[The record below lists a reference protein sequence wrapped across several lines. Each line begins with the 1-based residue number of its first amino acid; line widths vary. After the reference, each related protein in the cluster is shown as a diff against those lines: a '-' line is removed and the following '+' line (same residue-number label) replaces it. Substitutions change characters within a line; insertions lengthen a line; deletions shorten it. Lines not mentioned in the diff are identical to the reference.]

1 VTQTPQSTPARS
13 RVPSRILLVVA
24 ALVAVSAPLSGQT
37 RRTAVEADFV
47 KEPGGTVLARV
58 AKGPALRVGAS
69 RGTWQEVVIEG
80 YIAST
85 GLRNDS
91 RDGFDVAVNLSAG
104 APIRAGAGTGATL
117 ATARAGALF
126 TRLGTQGGWIR
137 VRRTGWI
144 PKSALEAAAPPA
156 TPAQAPPPAPATTTA
171 PTVRPPADSARGQ
184 SLGGGA
190 AFASEPGGAP
200 VTTFESPHP
209 VEILERRGG
218 WARVRLEGWVRE
230 GSLGATPPPDQ
241 ITAKEIRDNPDRYV
255 GQTLEWTLQV
265 LAVQQADELRP
276 ELPPGQPYV
285 LARGPLPE
293 TGFVYLVVKRD
304 EVERFRSLEP
314 LAEIRVRATVR
325 AGRTRFLPT
334 PVLDFVRRL
343 D

>member
-1 VTQTPQSTPARS
+1 MA
-13 RVPSRILLVVA
+13 VA
-24 ALVAVSAPLSGQT
+24 APLTGQT

-58 AKGPALRVGAS
+58 AKGTSLRIGAG
-69 RGTWQEVVIEG
+69 RGTWQEVVLEG
-80 YIAST
+80 YIASS

-104 APIRAGAGTGATL
+104 APMRAGAGSGATL

-126 TRLGTQGGWIR
+126 TRLGIQGGWIR

-144 PKSALEAAAPPA
+144 PKSALEAAQAAPKPAQTQPPA
-156 TPAQAPPPAPATTTA
+156 PAPATTPGTD
-171 PTVRPPADSARGQ
+171 RPAADSARGQ

-190 AFASEPGGAP
+190 AFAAQPGGAP
-200 VTTFESPHP
+200 VAQFESPHP
-209 VEILERRGG
+209 VEVLERRGG
-218 WARVRLEGWVRE
+218 WARVRMEGWVRE
-230 GSLGATPPPDQ
+230 GSLGTTPPPDQ
-241 ITAKEIRDNPDRYV
+241 ITAKEIRENPDRYV

>member
-1 VTQTPQSTPARS
+1 MTQTPQSTPARS
-13 RVPSRILLVVA
+13 RVPSRILLAVA
-24 ALVAVSAPLSGQT
+24 AFLAASAPLAGQT

-58 AKGPALRVGAS
+58 AKGTSLRIGAS
-69 RGTWQEVVIEG
+69 RGTWQEVVLEG
-80 YIAST
+80 YIASS

-104 APIRAGAGTGATL
+104 TPVRAGAGSGATL

-126 TRLGTQGGWIR
+126 TRLGIQSGWIR

-144 PKSALEAAAPPA
+144 PKSALEA
-156 TPAQAPPPAPATTTA
+156 PAPATTT
-171 PTVRPPADSARGQ
+171 RPPAPAPAPTATDSAKGL

-190 AFASEPGGAP
+190 AFAAQPGGAP
-200 VTTFESPHP
+200 VAQFESPHP
-209 VEILERRGG
+209 IEVLERRGG

-230 GSLGATPPPDQ
+230 GSLGTTPSPDQ
-241 ITAKEIRDNPDRYV
+241 ITAKEIRENPDRYV